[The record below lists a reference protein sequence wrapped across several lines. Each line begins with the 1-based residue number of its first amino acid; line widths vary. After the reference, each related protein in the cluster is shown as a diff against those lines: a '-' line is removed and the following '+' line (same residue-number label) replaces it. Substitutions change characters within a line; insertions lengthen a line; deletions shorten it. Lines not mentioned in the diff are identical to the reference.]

1 MSGDPE
7 QLQAALDE
15 LHRQLAEIGPL
26 DVESRDRL
34 KAALHEIQMTL
45 GSSAPPEKSLLPR
58 LREAAI
64 GFEESHP
71 ALSST
76 IGSLIDVLARMGI

>member
-1 MSGDPE
+1 MSADPE
-7 QLQAALDE
+7 RLQAVLDE
-15 LHRQLAEIGPL
+15 LHRQLAEVGPL
-26 DVESRDRL
+26 DVESRNRL
-34 KAALHEIQMTL
+34 TAALHEIQMTL
-45 GSSAPPEKSLLPR
+45 RTSAQPPKSLLPR